1 MSFFDDLEPRA
12 QKPKPKDL
20 SGMSIAELGDYVA
33 ELRAEIA
40 RAEEAIAAKRRAA
53 EGAQSIFKR

>member
-1 MSFFDDLEPRA
+1 MSFFDDPEPRT

-33 ELRAEIA
+33 ALRAEIT
-40 RAEEAIAAKRRAA
+40 RAEEAVAAKRRAA
-53 EGAQSIFKR
+53 EGAQSVFKS

>member
-1 MSFFDDLEPRA
+1 MSFFDDPEPRA
-12 QKPKPKDL
+12 RKPKPKDL

-53 EGAQSIFKR
+53 EGAQSIFKQ